1 MMHPMKDQEEKRLDR
16 VLSSLAA
23 IGAFLFFFATVTVGW
38 YQAFRVIGG

>member
-1 MMHPMKDQEEKRLDR
+1 MIQRMNDEQENRLDR

-23 IGAFLFFFATVTVGW
+23 VGAFLFFFATVTVGW